1 MTVIKD
7 ELPLEN
13 NARVEPRAIEEEM
26 KSSYID
32 YAMSVIVGRALPD
45 ARDGLK
51 PVHRR
56 ILYTMDEMGLA
67 YNKPHKKS
75 ARVVGDCLGKY
86 HPHGDSSVYE
96 ALIRMAQDFSMEK
109 VLVDGQGN
117 MGSIDGD
124 PPAAMRYTEVRLA
137 KVVQEMMADLD
148 KNTVDFV
155 PNYDGSLMEPRVLPA
170 NLPNL
175 LVNGSSGIA
184 VGMATNIPTHNLAET
199 CEAAMAYIDN
209 NEITTD
215 ELMQIMIGPD
225 FPTGG
230 LVLGTQGIRDYYA
243 TGRGSFTIRAK
254 TQIEETKGG
263 KTAIIVEEVPYQVNK
278 AAMLETMAQLVRD
291 KKITDVSDLRDESN
305 REGVRMVIEVKRDG
319 NPHVVLNQ
327 LYRHTQMETSFS
339 VILLAIVNDQPKV
352 LSLKDALACYVEH
365 RHEVVVRRTKFDL
378 AKAQERAH
386 IVEGLRIAIENINK
400 VIKIIRE
407 AKDTESARKALMEEL
422 DLSFRQANAIL
433 EMRLGQLTG
442 LERRKLDEEYKEL
455 LKTID
460 RLALILESPR
470 RILEIIKEELARL
483 KKDYGEERKTQ
494 IIPQAEETKIE
505 DLIKKEEV
513 VVSISNQGYIKRL
526 SVDVYRAQAR
536 GGKGITAT
544 DTREGEDFIEEAM
557 VTDTHAA
564 MLFFTN
570 RGRVYQSR
578 VYEIPESSRISR
590 GKPVIQLI
598 GIASNKE
605 EKITGTV
612 TIRSFEARKAGF
624 LVLATRRGVIKRCD
638 VKHFQHIRKTGVV
651 AINLK
656 EGDVLVGVAHTDGD
670 GEALLATKNGKSIR
684 FPEAQLRPM
693 GRVSYG
699 VRGIRLEPSDEV
711 IGLEIAKKSDQRTL
725 LTVCQNGYGKRTAL
739 EEYRGQ
745 SRGGSGTITIKAT
758 ERNGQV
764 IGIKLINDTSDLMV
778 LTEKGMGVRLRAK
791 DINIISRNTQ
801 GVRLIRLENGDR
813 VACVE
818 PIAITNNGNH

>member
-1 MTVIKD
+1 
-7 ELPLEN
+7 
-13 NARVEPRAIEEEM
+13 
-26 KSSYID
+26 
-32 YAMSVIVGRALPD
+32 
-45 ARDGLK
+45 
-51 PVHRR
+51 
-56 ILYTMDEMGLA
+56 
-67 YNKPHKKS
+67 
-75 ARVVGDCLGKY
+75 
-86 HPHGDSSVYE
+86 
-96 ALIRMAQDFSMEK
+96 
-109 VLVDGQGN
+109 
-117 MGSIDGD
+117 
-124 PPAAMRYTEVRLA
+124 
-137 KVVQEMMADLD
+137 
-148 KNTVDFV
+148 
-155 PNYDGSLMEPRVLPA
+155 
-170 NLPNL
+170 
-175 LVNGSSGIA
+175 
-184 VGMATNIPTHNLAET
+184 PTHNLAET
-199 CEAAMAYIDN
+199 CEAATAYIDN